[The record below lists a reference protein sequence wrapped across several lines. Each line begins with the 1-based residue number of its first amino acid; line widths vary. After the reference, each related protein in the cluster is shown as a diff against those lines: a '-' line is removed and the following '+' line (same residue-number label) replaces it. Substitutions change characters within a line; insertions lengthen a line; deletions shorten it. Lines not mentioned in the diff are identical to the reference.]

1 MISQTPLDTH
11 LESLLAFIEKAGLD
25 IGTVEDEQTLSTC
38 YIEALEGLQGRKTKG
53 RYRAANIV
61 LDYDQASEFCRLLSD
76 DDLTIL
82 DDKNQAQVISQEPDP
97 LVEKKAMLLRSA
109 IECLGV
115 LSSEHKCLFDF
126 LITDIFLMPSKDAS
140 GGSTSSAIGVIW
152 ANPKITH
159 RVPDV
164 VEFIVHEL
172 THHAMFIDE
181 HRYGHYDHRALMNPD
196 SWAQSAILKVP
207 RPLDKVIHSIVV
219 ATEIVMFREKFIGHP
234 AAPLMHPPTP
244 KILAQLVASVD
255 SVEEVIGRHE
265 HAGIASVSSRTK
277 ALLSGVRDIVESD
290 ALCKY
295 RTR

>member
-1 MISQTPLDTH
+1 MICQTPLDTH

-25 IGTVEDEQTLSTC
+25 IGTVQDEQTLSTC
-38 YIEALEGLQGRKTKG
+38 YIEALEGLQGRKTTGK
-53 RYRAANIV
+53 YRKANIV
-61 LDYDQASEFCRLLSD
+61 LDYDQAREFSRLLSD

-82 DDKNQAQVISQEPDP
+82 DDKNQARVISQEPDP
-97 LVEKKAMLLRSA
+97 LVDKKAILLRSA
-109 IECLGV
+109 IECLGA
-115 LSSEHKCLFDF
+115 LSSEHKCLFDL
-126 LITDIFLMPSKDAS
+126 LITDVFLMPSKEAS

-152 ANPKITH
+152 ANPKLTH

-234 AAPLMHPPTP
+234 VVPLVHPPTP
-244 KILAQLVASVD
+244 KILAQLVASID

-290 ALCKY
+290 VLYKY